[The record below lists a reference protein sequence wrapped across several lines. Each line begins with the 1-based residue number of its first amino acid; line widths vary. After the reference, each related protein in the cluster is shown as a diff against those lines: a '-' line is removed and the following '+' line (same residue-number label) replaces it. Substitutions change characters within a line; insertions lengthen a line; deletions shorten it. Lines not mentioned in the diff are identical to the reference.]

1 MRIMVLRTRLSPANI
16 VTNWRNNLLPKVDNS
31 MRGELVLATD
41 QQLFTNADKRFNI
54 ATTYS

>member
-41 QQLFTNADKRFNI
+41 QQLFTILSAF
-54 ATTYS
+54 